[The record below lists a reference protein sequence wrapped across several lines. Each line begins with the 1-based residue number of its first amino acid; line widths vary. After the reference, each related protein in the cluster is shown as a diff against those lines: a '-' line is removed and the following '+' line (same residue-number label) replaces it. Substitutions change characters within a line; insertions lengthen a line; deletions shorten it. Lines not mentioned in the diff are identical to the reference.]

1 MSEVNKTKQVLDNI
15 KSYMA
20 NRMGML
26 AQYKKWDK
34 ETAIYGLDQYI
45 ADSKN
50 VIPHIDDIK
59 QLSYDDLKSLGFGIW
74 DARSDKTALVL
85 IPIYLLPWL
94 HQEDEIEEIDGEI
107 TTIAKADDDVRF
119 GCIAGGF
126 RYTLPDDVFEKIGVD
141 DDYEYEE

>member
-1 MSEVNKTKQVLDNI
+1 MSEVNKTKRVLDNI

-26 AQYKKWDK
+26 AQYKSWDK

-45 ADSKN
+45 TDSKN
-50 VIPHIDDIK
+50 VIPHIEDIK
-59 QLSYDDLKSLGFGIW
+59 QLSYDDLKSLGFGVW
-74 DARSDKTALVL
+74 AARSDKTALVL

-94 HQEDEIEEIDGEI
+94 HKEDEIEEIDGEI

-126 RYTLPDDVFEKIGVD
+126 RYTLPDDVFEKFSRKG
-141 DDYEYEE
+141 